1 MQLTINVKVA
11 QTATQHRHTI
21 QPKAVAMTVTLFVCP
36 HAARFSSA
44 ILCVHVVA
52 MATATSALLLQ
63 EENTNKQYFP
73 NKQTNRHIFIIKHL
87 FNCVNIDSV

>member
-1 MQLTINVKVA
+1 MVQKLMQLTINVKVA

-44 ILCVHVVA
+44 ILCVHVVT
-52 MATATSALLLQ
+52 MATAKGYIRSAAPGR
-63 EENTNKQYFP
+63 KH
-73 NKQTNRHIFIIKHL
+73 KQTIFP
-87 FNCVNIDSV
+87 